1 MSLLERIRKAF
12 QGDAANDGE
21 VYKMITMANDS
32 YFAYDGKIYK
42 SDIVRACIRPYV
54 KAMGKTVAKHVYE
67 MIDEEGNRSI
77 KINPNMYMRIML
89 QEPNPY
95 MTFQMMTEKVAWQL
109 KLNGNAFILIVRD
122 ENGIPRQ
129 LYPLPATGAMAEW
142 LDNGDLAVRFYFSNG
157 KVYRFLYRDLIHL
170 RGDFFRHDI
179 MGDSIADS
187 LIPLMETVNTM
198 DKGIIEAIKSSAIIR
213 WILKINGGLRKED
226 IKTYAEDF
234 AKDYL
239 NIETSTGIGVAATDT
254 KAELKQVEPKNYVPN
269 AAQQDRQTDRIYEF
283 FNVNEEIVQS
293 KETGDTWNSF
303 YEHVVEPDVRQMS
316 EEYTRKIFSAR
327 QRAFGNYIIFEAYN
341 LQLASLKDKLELSQM
356 VDRGALTPNEW
367 RYTMGFG
374 PIDGGDVA
382 IRRLDTAVV
391 NQIRNLANKV
401 NGKDP
406 ETDKMLIETMNRL
419 IEGRSTDEIKKL
431 SDSSECNVGSGEC
444 TGQPDAAAD
453 SAE

>member
-1 MSLLERIRKAF
+1 MSLLERIRRAF
-12 QGDAANDGE
+12 NGDANSGE

-54 KAMGKTVAKHVYE
+54 KAMGKTVAKHIYE
-67 MIDEEGNRSI
+67 SVDEEGNRNISV
-77 KINPNMYMRIML
+77 NPNLSMRIML

-95 MTFQMMTEKVAWQL
+95 MTFQMMTEKAAAQL
-109 KLNGNAFILIVRD
+109 KLNGNAFILIIRD

-129 LYPLPATGAMAEW
+129 LYPLPANGAMAEW
-142 LDNGDLAVRFYFSNG
+142 LDDGELAVRFYFSNG
-157 KVYRFLYRDLIHL
+157 KVYRFRYRDLIHL
-170 RGDFFRHDI
+170 RGDFFEHDI
-179 MGDSIADS
+179 MGDDVAET
-187 LIPLMETVNTM
+187 LVPLMDCVTTM
-198 DKGIIEAIKSSAIIR
+198 DKGIIEAIKSSAVIS

-239 NIETSTGIGVAATDT
+239 NIESSTGIGVAATDT
-254 KAELKQVEPKNYVPN
+254 KADLKQVEPKNYVPN
-269 AAQQDRQTDRIYEF
+269 AAQQDRQKERIYEF
-283 FNVNEEIVQS
+283 FNTNEDIVKS
-293 KETGDTWNSF
+293 KENGDVWNSY

-316 EEYTRKIFSAR
+316 EEYTRKIFSQR

-341 LQLASLKDKLELSQM
+341 LQMASLKDKLELDRM
-356 VDRGALTPNEW
+356 VDRGALLVNEW
-367 RYTMGFG
+367 RYLMGYG
-374 PIDGGDVA
+374 PVPGGDVP

-391 NQIRNLANKV
+391 NQIKNLANRI

-406 ETDKMLIETMNRL
+406 ETDRALIETINKL
-419 IEGRSTDEIKKL
+419 IEGRPTDGTKKL
-431 SDSSECNVGSGEC
+431 PDTGECNGGSGEPAGQL
-444 TGQPDAAAD
+444 TGAAD

>member
-12 QGDAANDGE
+12 NGDAKEGE
-21 VYKMITMANDS
+21 IYKMITMANDS
-32 YFAYDGKIYK
+32 FFEYDGKIYK
-42 SDIVRACIRPYV
+42 SDIVRACVRPYV

-67 MIDEEGNRSI
+67 ITDEEGNKSV
-77 KINPNMYMRIML
+77 KINPNIYMKIML

-95 MTFQMMTEKVAWQL
+95 MTFQMLTEKVGWQL

-142 LDNGDLAVRFYFSNG
+142 LDNGELAIRFYFNSG
-157 KVYRFLYRDLIHL
+157 KVYRFLYRDIIHL

-179 MGDSIADS
+179 MGDSVADS
-187 LIPLMETVNTM
+187 IVPLMETVTTI
-198 DKGIIEAIKSSAIIR
+198 DKGIIAAIKNSAIIK

-226 IKTYAEDF
+226 IKQYAEDF

-239 NIETSTGIGVAATDT
+239 NIESSTGIGVAATDT

-269 AAQQDRQTDRIYEF
+269 AAQQDRQTQRIYEF
-283 FNVNEEIVQS
+283 FNVNEDIVKSQES
-293 KETGDTWNSF
+293 GDTWNSF

-316 EEYTRKIFSAR
+316 EEYTRKIFSMR

-341 LQLASLKDKLELSQM
+341 LQLASLKDKLELAQM

-374 PIDGGDVA
+374 PVDGGDVA

-391 NQIRNLANKV
+391 NQIRNLANRV

-406 ETDKMLIETMNRL
+406 ETDRALIETINKL
-419 IEGRSTDEIKKL
+419 IEGRTTNEKEI
-431 SDSSECNVGSGEC
+431 SDSSERDGGSGERS
-444 TGQPDAAAD
+444 TGQSDAAAD

>member
-12 QGDAANDGE
+12 HGDGSAGE
-21 VYKMITMANDS
+21 VYKMITVANES
-32 YFAYDGKIYK
+32 YFAYDGKVYK
-42 SDIVRACIRPYV
+42 SDIIRSCIRPYV
-54 KAMGKTVAKHVYE
+54 KAMGKTVAKHIYE
-67 MIDEEGNRSI
+67 MVDEEGKRTI
-77 KINPNMYMRIML
+77 KVNPNISMRIML
-89 QEPNPY
+89 MDPNPY
-95 MTFQMMTEKVAWQL
+95 MTFQMLTEKVAWQL

-142 LDNGDLAVRFYFSNG
+142 LPDGELSVKFYFSNG
-157 KVYRFLYRDLIHL
+157 NVYQFRYHDLIHL
-170 RGDFFRHDI
+170 RGDFFQNDI
-179 MGDSIADS
+179 MGDSIAES
-187 LIPLMETVNTM
+187 LIPLMETVVTM

-269 AAQQDRQTDRIYEF
+269 AAQQDRQKERIYEF

-293 KETGDTWNSF
+293 KEAGDIWNSY

-316 EEYTRKIFSAR
+316 EEYTRKLFTQR

-341 LQLASLKDKLELSQM
+341 LQLASLKDKLELKDM

-367 RYTMGFG
+367 RYSMGFG
-374 PIDGGDVA
+374 PIEGGDVA

-391 NQIRNLANKV
+391 NQIKNLANRI

-406 ETDKMLIETMNRL
+406 ENDKALIETINRL
-419 IEGRSTDEIKKL
+419 IEGRPTDGIKQL
-431 SDSSECNVGSGEC
+431 PDSAECGNGADEC
-444 TGQPDAAAD
+444 TGQPAEAADAA
-453 SAE
+453 E